1 VWALL
6 QAFMDAHSTKEKLRE
21 RVGQV
26 VGTGRGKVRV
36 LMQLDEQ
43 SLTLG
48 DIAQALQVDRPY
60 ATVLVNQLEEIG
72 LVERT
77 PDPGDRRRKIVAL
90 TAAGREAM
98 REATNVL
105 TTPPPELAALDRAD
119 LRRLGAVLAK
129 LVPASKEQPPRH
141 SPAAG
146 GTGRTP

>member
-36 LMQLDEQ
+36 LMQLETG
-43 SLTLG
+43 SRSLG
-48 DIAQALQVDRPY
+48 DIAEALQVDRPY

-77 PDPGDRRRKIVAL
+77 PDPGDRRRKVVAL
-90 TAAGREAM
+90 TAAGRRAMGEA
-98 REATNVL
+98 RDVL
-105 TTPPPELAALDRAD
+105 TTPPPATGCPRPRRPQAPRGDPGQADGYRLTLNAAW
-119 LRRLGAVLAK
+119 
-129 LVPASKEQPPRH
+129 PR
-141 SPAAG
+141 
-146 GTGRTP
+146 

>member
-36 LMQLDEQ
+36 LMQLEND
-43 SLTLG
+43 SLSLA
-48 DIAQALQVDRPY
+48 DIAAALQVDRPY

-77 PDPGDRRRKIVAL
+77 PNPADRRQKVVTL
-90 TAAGREAM
+90 TAAGRHAM
-98 REATNVL
+98 REASDVL

-129 LVPASKEQPPRH
+129 LVHALNQ
-141 SPAAG
+141 
-146 GTGRTP
+146 

>member
-1 VWALL
+1 MSRSAPDTPHEVWALL

-36 LMQLDEQ
+36 LMQLDEGP
-43 SLTLG
+43 LNLG
-48 DIAQALQVDRPY
+48 DIAAALQVDRPY

-77 PDPGDRRRKIVAL
+77 SDPGDRRRKVVVL
-90 TAAGREAM
+90 TPAGRRAM
-98 REATNVL
+98 RDARDVL

-119 LRRLGAVLAK
+119 LKRFGAVLAK
-129 LVPASKEQPPRH
+129 LMAASE
-141 SPAAG
+141 G
-146 GTGRTP
+146 

>member
-36 LMQLDEQ
+36 LMQLENE
-43 SLTLG
+43 SLSLG
-48 DIAQALQVDRPY
+48 DIAAALQVDRPY

-77 PDPGDRRRKIVAL
+77 PNATDRRRKVVAL
-90 TAAGREAM
+90 TAAGRRAM
-98 REATNVL
+98 REARDVL
-105 TTPPPELAALDRAD
+105 TTPPAELTALDRAD
-119 LRRLGAVLAK
+119 LRRLGTVLAK
-129 LVPASKEQPPRH
+129 LVDALNV
-141 SPAAG
+141 
-146 GTGRTP
+146 